1 MCNSCPALSYLLY
14 FVNKGISAKFVV
26 IVKITVNPHIECLR
40 VIGKLWGN
48 FFLKIVTC
56 VGCEKFTKYIIMSG
70 NEKIDFAWFPTSHW
84 TRT

>member
-70 NEKIDFAWFPTSHW
+70 NEKIDFA
-84 TRT
+84 